1 MGMGQNLVPLVNIK
15 IAGKWMFIPLKMVLI
30 GIDPYAYGTKWGP
43 RLISKLVNIIPMSRT
58 GLWYENNELVTG
70 ANLNQRSHHW
80 GASHCTY
87 LSYLKVLIPCQMEEF
102 VAKVM
107 MFHVGFA
114 GGLGDFG
121 NDLVDAYGGLQGTSF
136 HGEEQ
141 SNKQN
146 LGGLTCQCSPTF
158 AKHCRV

>member
-1 MGMGQNLVPLVNIK
+1 MAIFNSYVSLPEG
-15 IAGKWMFIPLKMVLI
+15 
-30 GIDPYAYGTKWGP
+30 
-43 RLISKLVNIIPMSRT
+43 KLVNIIPMSRT
-58 GLWYENNELVTG
+58 GLWYANNELVTG

-87 LSYLKVLIPCQMEEF
+87 LSYLKVLIPCQTEEF

-146 LGGLTCQCSPTF
+146 LGGLTFQCSPTF